1 MLQQGSLA
9 GAAKAITAAQE
20 TVGVMSHA
28 INSTTAAQ
36 ILMQLVALD
45 VSQTG

>member
-1 MLQQGSLA
+1 V
-9 GAAKAITAAQE
+9 GAAEAVIAAQE
-20 TVGVMSHA
+20 TVGVMPHA
-28 INSTTAAQ
+28 IVSATAAQ

>member
-1 MLQQGSLA
+1 VLEQGSLT
-9 GAAKAITAAQE
+9 GAAEAVIAVQE
-20 TVGVMSHA
+20 TVGVMPHA
-28 INSTTAAQ
+28 IVSATAAQ